1 MFQIAVK
8 ETYEGAPP
16 PRNYRTRTSR
26 TLGGKEI
33 ELLRLDGWTLGGE
46 RIELLRLDGWTL
58 GGEEIE
64 LLCLD
69 G

>member
-8 ETYEGAPP
+8 ETYEEAPP
-16 PRNYRTRTSR
+16 PRNHRTRTSR

-46 RIELLRLDGWTL
+46 G
-58 GGEEIE
+58 IE